1 MFYVIFTFCAPV
13 NVLIFF
19 HLFIVC
25 VVFFLKVPGVDKFC
39 ATPVFTSFLEKKIYR
54 EKKLTN
60 QLTAVILWDL
70 WGLTPTGPKSEKL

>member
-54 EKKLTN
+54 KKKRE
-60 QLTAVILWDL
+60 IK
-70 WGLTPTGPKSEKL
+70 GLGVVLVGPKNNKS